1 MKSRAEIVDEAI
13 EIAGEDADVLWALA
27 INSMPMRRAYFE
39 TISERTPRQVVKCL
53 ARLANVGLLAA
64 TDGLLFSIDSERVSQ
79 LIVERIPE
87 GRGIEL
93 ASQSLEFGNTCD
105 DLPEMFFVDHALRSD
120 RPTQAAERLVAQLPE
135 HPAEDSPVAREV
147 IDALNRVL
155 KALWAD
161 HVTDA
166 LFLSVGKALIQHGP
180 TSIKPRAWRELLAA
194 LEAHPEADDA
204 LRAALAQAD
213 NQFKKRRA
221 AERRVAAESLSEVVA
236 PVESEGD

>member
-1 MKSRAEIVDEAI
+1 
-13 EIAGEDADVLWALA
+13 
-27 INSMPMRRAYFE
+27 
-39 TISERTPRQVVKCL
+39 
-53 ARLANVGLLAA
+53 
-64 TDGLLFSIDSERVSQ
+64 
-79 LIVERIPE
+79 
-87 GRGIEL
+87 
-93 ASQSLEFGNTCD
+93 
-105 DLPEMFFVDHALRSD
+105 
-120 RPTQAAERLVAQLPE
+120 LPE